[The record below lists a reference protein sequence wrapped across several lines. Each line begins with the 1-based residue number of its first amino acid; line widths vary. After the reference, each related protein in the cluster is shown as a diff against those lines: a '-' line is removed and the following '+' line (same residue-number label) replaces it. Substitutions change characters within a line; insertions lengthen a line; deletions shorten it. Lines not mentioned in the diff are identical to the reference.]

1 MQFLFV
7 SVIPKHLMSVTF
19 SRIYY
24 LCYVAMSSSVLF
36 TRYEHTLSCPSIYFC
51 TNPLTGD

>member
-1 MQFLFV
+1 MQFLF
-7 SVIPKHLMSVTF
+7 VIPKHLMSVTF

-24 LCYVAMSSSVLF
+24 LCYIDISSSVPF
-36 TRYEHTLSCPSIYFC
+36 TRYNPTLSCFGSYFW